1 MSKLLFKRK
10 KKKRKKKREKPLTPN
25 SKHEEDKRGKGRE
38 NKKRTFSEHTKSIA
52 NTS

>member
-10 KKKRKKKREKPLTPN
+10 KKEKKPQTPS
-25 SKHEEDKRGKGRE
+25 SKQEEDERGKGRE
-38 NKKRTFSEHTKSIA
+38 NKKQTFSEHTKSIA